1 MNYITY
7 ILFRIFV
14 FKISLLPFRALYIFS
29 DFLAFLL
36 NKVLKYRKKVVY
48 NNLRKCFP
56 EKSEEEIKSIA
67 DTFYRHLTDIILETF
82 KGFGMSE
89 KALCKRYVFTNR
101 EILEKFYAQ
110 KRNVIC
116 ACGHYNNWEWGGH
129 TLGIYYPSKPF
140 GVYKTIKNT
149 YIDSYIKRK
158 RTQRNITLISM
169 EETLKYMKATHDRPS
184 LYVLLADQSPSNHKK
199 AIWVDFFNTKTAC
212 LPGVEVAAKLFD
224 MPVVYFK
231 SSKIKRGYYE
241 VSTTVITEY
250 PKETQ
255 KGEITQQYMKILEQ
269 DIKDLPPYWIW
280 SHRRWKR
287 TYESVFPDNV
297 NNL

>member
-1 MNYITY
+1 MNYISY
-7 ILFRIFV
+7 IFFRIFV

-36 NKVLKYRKKVVY
+36 NKVLKYRRKVVY
-48 NNLRKCFP
+48 NNIRKCFP
-56 EKSEEEIKSIA
+56 EKSEIEIKTIA

-89 KALCKRYVFTNR
+89 KALRKRYVFTNR
-101 EILEKFYAQ
+101 EILENFYAQ

-116 ACGHYNNWEWGGH
+116 ACGHYNNWEWGVLTVGV
-129 TLGIYYPSKPF
+129 YYPTKPF
-140 GVYKTIKNT
+140 GVYKPMKNT
-149 YIDSYIKRK
+149 LIDNYIKRR
-158 RTQRNITLISM
+158 RTQRHITLISM
-169 EETLKYMKATHDRPS
+169 EDTLKYMRATHDRPS
-184 LYVLLADQSPSNHKK
+184 LYVLLADQSPSSHKK

-212 LPGVEVAAKLFD
+212 LPGVEVAAKLFN

-231 SSKIKRGYYE
+231 STKIKRGFYE
-241 VSTTVITEY
+241 VSTTVISENPTQ
-250 PKETQ
+250 TQ

-280 SHRRWKR
+280 SHRRWKH
-287 TYESVFPDNV
+287 TFESVFPDNV
-297 NNL
+297 NKT